1 MIAMLMTAKEYMES
15 LRRLKLNLYL
25 FGEKVENWVDNPI
38 IRPSINAVAMTYKL
52 AHEPDNE
59 TLATTDSPLT
69 GKKVNKFNSLFE
81 STDDLVKKVK
91 LQRLIGQRTAC
102 CFQRCVGMDG
112 INAVF
117 STTYEID
124 QKHKTDYHQR
134 FREWLK
140 YIHENDLCVSGAMT
154 DVKGNRG
161 VAPSEQADP
170 DMFVHVVEKRSD
182 GIVIR
187 GAKAHQTGAANSH
200 EMLIMPTLRMR
211 EADND
216 YAVCCAVPT
225 DAEGVT
231 MIYGR
236 QSCDTRKLEEGDIDV
251 GNYNF
256 GGQEVLVVL
265 DDVFVPWDR
274 VFMCGEIDFSIML
287 VERFAAYHR
296 QSYGGC
302 KAGIGDVLIGASAT
316 IADYNGVRR
325 AAHIRDKIGEMIH
338 LAETIHACGLACSY
352 EGWRTMAGNYQ
363 ANTLLANV
371 CKLNVTRF
379 PYELCRLAEDIAGG
393 LLVTTPSEKDFRHP
407 VIGKYIDK
415 YLRGVPEVSTEARY
429 RILTLIHAMSFGLV
443 APSYRAES
451 MHGAGSPQ
459 AQKIMIERE
468 TDMELKQ
475 KLARSI
481 AGIDEREVVS

>member
-1 MIAMLMTAKEYMES
+1 MLMTAREYINS
-15 LRRLKLNLYL
+15 LRKLKLNLYL
-25 FGEKVENWVDNPI
+25 LGDKVENWVEHPI
-38 IRPSINAVAMTYKL
+38 IRPSINAIAMTYKV
-52 AHEPDNE
+52 AHETENKA
-59 TLATTDSPLT
+59 LATVDSSLT
-69 GKKVNKFNSLFE
+69 GGKVNKFNALFL
-81 STDDLVKKVK
+81 STDDLVKKIK
-91 LQRLIGQRTAC
+91 LQRILGQRTAC

-124 QKHKTDYHQR
+124 QKYGTEYHQR
-134 FREWLK
+134 FKKWLS
-140 YIHENDLCVSGAMT
+140 YVQENDLCIAGAMT

-161 VAPSEQADP
+161 VSPTQQADK
-170 DMFVHVVEKRSD
+170 DMFVHVAERRSD
-182 GIVIR
+182 GIIIR

-200 EMLIMPTLRMR
+200 ELLIMPTLRIR
-211 EADND
+211 EGEED
-216 YAVCCAVPT
+216 YALSCAVPS
-225 DAEGVT
+225 DAEGIT
-231 MIYGR
+231 LIYGR
-236 QSCDTRKLEEGDIDV
+236 QSCDTRKLEAGDIDV

-265 DDVFVPWDR
+265 ENVFVPWDR
-274 VFMCGEIDFSIML
+274 VFMCGEVDYSIML

-302 KAGIGDVLIGASAT
+302 KAGIGDVLIGAVASM
-316 IADYNGVRR
+316 ADYNGVRK

-338 LAETIHACGLACSY
+338 LAETIHSCGLACSY

-363 ANTLLANV
+363 SNTLLANV

-393 LLVTTPSEKDFRHP
+393 LLVTTPSERDFRHP
-407 VIGKYIDK
+407 VIGKYIEK
-415 YLRGVPEVSTEARY
+415 YLKGVPEVPAEARY
-429 RILTLIHAMSFGLV
+429 RMLTLIHAMTFGLT
-443 APSYRAES
+443 APSYRTES

-468 TDMELKQ
+468 ADMEYKQ

-481 AGIDEREVVS
+481 AGVDDRENVLE